1 MSNIPNDFIPL
12 IEHLTKWTKELEFSI
27 YQIRESLFLLQ
38 DKVKFYANI
47 IEDIHNH
54 KIDTTFLSD
63 ITEAKYED
71 NVLTI
76 LIYDVPPVYKVATQ
90 SDALKWKEMIYN
102 ALSCLPEKPYFEKA
116 HIVFEF
122 YVPHS
127 VSIRADTDNRMLKTL
142 INALVIA
149 GIIPDDTMYHM
160 SFSCF
165 GYPIENMFYKTLIRV
180 THPDNIHRIITA
192 KPDMDVANRTP
203 TMPAQLYKGQIE
215 KYIRKHHKK
224 DNNLQV
230 NKVQNNQM
238 NTEELL

>member
-27 YQIRESLFLLQ
+27 YQIRESLFALQ
-38 DKVKFYANI
+38 YKVKFYASI
-47 IEDIHNH
+47 IEDIHNY

-71 NVLTI
+71 DILTI

-90 SDALKWKEMIYN
+90 SDTLKWKEMIYN
-102 ALSCLPEKPYFEKA
+102 ALSKLPEKPYFEKA

-165 GYPIENMFYKTLIRV
+165 GYPIDNMYCKTLIKV
-180 THPDNIHRIITA
+180 AHPDNIHKVITA
-192 KPDMDVANRTP
+192 KPDIKIT
-203 TMPAQLYKGQIE
+203 
-215 KYIRKHHKK
+215 
-224 DNNLQV
+224 
-230 NKVQNNQM
+230 NKIPVK
-238 NTEELL
+238 E